1 MKIRLLAAALL
12 VATAAPALSQSSA
25 QASGWAL
32 EAGTGTAILSHGA
45 ADTPGAFRLQ
55 CGGGQSMFTTWTRN
69 PPRNAGDG
77 EFVTAI
83 SIFQGRTEITYAGTG
98 QPGREGSSRIDAPI
112 RDAAAL
118 LEGARRNGRLVV
130 VTHAGRSTAPAPEQA
145 LIDQFGLACA
155 TPRS

>member
-1 MKIRLLAAALL
+1 MKSLLAAALL
-12 VATAAPALSQSSA
+12 LAAAPALSQ
-25 QASGWAL
+25 QPGWVL
-32 EAGTGTAILSHGA
+32 EAGTGAAILSHGA

-55 CGGGQSMFTTWTRN
+55 CGGANSMFTTWTRN

-77 EFVTAI
+77 EFATAI

-98 QPGREGSSRIDAPI
+98 QPGREGSSRIDAPV

-118 LEGARRNGRLVV
+118 LDGARRNGRLVV

-155 TPRS
+155 SPAK

>member
-1 MKIRLLAAALL
+1 MKLRLFTAALLLAAAP
-12 VATAAPALSQSSA
+12 APTLAQSP
-25 QASGWAL
+25 GWTL
-32 EAGTGTAILSHGA
+32 ETGTGTAILSHGTP
-45 ADTPGAFRLQ
+45 DTPGAFRLQ
-55 CGGGQSMFTTWTRN
+55 CGGGNSMFTTWTRN

-98 QPGREGSSRIDAPI
+98 RPGPQGSSQIDAPV

-118 LEGARRNGRLVV
+118 LDGARRNGRLVV

-145 LIDQFGLACA
+145 QIDQFGLACA
-155 TPRS
+155 TPAK

>member
-1 MKIRLLAAALL
+1 MKIRLFAAALL
-12 VATAAPALSQSSA
+12 AATAAPAFAQSP
-25 QASGWAL
+25 GWAL
-32 EAGTGTAILSHGA
+32 EAGTGTAILSHGT
-45 ADTPGAFRLQ
+45 ADTPGAFHLQ
-55 CGGGQSMFTTWTRN
+55 CSGAQSMFTTWTRN

-98 QPGREGSSRIDAPI
+98 RPGLQGSSRIDAPV

-130 VTHAGRSTAPAPEQA
+130 VTHAGRATAPAPEQT

-155 TPRS
+155 TAPQP